1 MQLVA
6 SAGLVPTSARS
17 LPRLALLQPHDVA
30 EAVAVLA
37 EAEDPIVLA
46 GGTDLVARFNEGLQ
60 PRELVDLS
68 RLAELRSIEF
78 ASGAL
83 RIGAGVAHGVG
94 STHAAVVERAPGFAR
109 AWARIANPRIRF
121 RATLG
126 GNVMARRVRYECS
139 LLLTALQ
146 AQLEFATPA
155 GRSAMSPQDVW
166 AGRVPARSL
175 LTAASIETSG
185 LVFFRYERSLRPLMT
200 LAVALRQTDAGLL
213 LSCAVAS
220 EFLQPVLIDQPLPGM
235 RPDQIAR
242 NAKAIARDL
251 FARLPAGFADP
262 VLSNPYARTAGA
274 VLLARQLESIAD
286 D

>member
-1 MQLVA
+1 LLSTTIVVVGCA
-6 SAGLVPTSARS
+6 SSVE
-17 LPRLALLQPHDVA
+17 H
-30 EAVAVLA
+30 
-37 EAEDPIVLA
+37 
-46 GGTDLVARFNEGLQ
+46 
-60 PRELVDLS
+60 
-68 RLAELRSIEF
+68 
-78 ASGAL
+78 AL
-83 RIGAGVAHGVG
+83 RASIALTTRALPVEANRRTNEIIVPFRRHSYGG
-94 STHAAVVERAPGFAR
+94 STHPAVVERAPGFAR

-139 LLLTALQ
+139 LLLTALH
-146 AQLEFATPA
+146 ARLEFASPA
-155 GRSAMSPQDVW
+155 GRTAMSPQDIL

-175 LTAASIETSG
+175 LTAVSIETSS

-200 LAVALRQTDAGLL
+200 LAIALRRSDDGLL

-235 RPDQIAR
+235 RPNQIAR

-262 VLSNPYARTAGA
+262 VLSNQYARTAGA
-274 VLLARQLESIAD
+274 VLLARQLAGIAD